1 MAGIAVPTDDL
12 PDSLKGQ
19 TVPQNDLPTMPR
31 PAVGAGERNAPSYAE
46 MDLAAIQAEYRKAR
60 KAGADDKTLASIADA
75 YVKAEQSRG
84 GFGLALDDTV
94 RTLARGTIGGVGG
107 SADEANAAL
116 TTGGGRLGDYTEALD
131 YNRARDRYVDENF
144 PAVATGLKVAGGVVS
159 GIAAAP
165 RLGIG
170 LASTLG
176 QNVLRSTLAG
186 GGSGALEGFAAGEGG
201 LENRSASAAVGGTI
215 GSVLGAAFPVLGA
228 GLKGG
233 GRFLQAH
240 LAPGTVDA
248 ERRAGEVI
256 GQALNRS
263 RLRPGGQTNIQSLD
277 SFEDAG
283 IRNATLADLSDEL
296 TSLTGAV
303 SRSPGPGREI
313 VGQFLRSR
321 QEGDPTLARAG
332 GGQWADIFDDITQ
345 LVSRSTS
352 SKRAAESMIAR
363 RAEQATPLYDKVRE
377 FGDVGTDEL
386 RSLGKI
392 PSMLAALKRGVN
404 FAKQDGTLPGDY
416 KLDLSKP
423 LPIQVWLQAKEGIDD
438 LIGAAMRSG
447 EKGQARSLKIMQNRL
462 IGELDAITQGTYQ
475 EARDNFAGNSAVIN
489 ALERGKDIL
498 KRDVSAEDIQDVV
511 RGFASQSEREA
522 FKAGA
527 AQAMRETVGRVGRKG
542 NAAAKFLNRG
552 DIQEKLQSLFDDPKD
567 YQSFMTRMLGRDR
580 QFRTYSE
587 LTGSQTA
594 AREIADDDMLASI
607 QGGAATDDILTAAA
621 TAGRAGVIRN
631 LLGRLQDG
639 SVRALNERTRETL
652 AKMLT
657 TNDPKQI
664 ERVIEVIN
672 AANLRAAERSSR
684 NAGVTTGLIQSG
696 VVQPVTSR

>member
-1 MAGIAVPTDDL
+1 MPIQAQAFDGTVHEFPDGTPATAIDKAMKAYTQSAKPPASPYAKMNLAG
-12 PDSLKGQ
+12 
-19 TVPQNDLPTMPR
+19 
-31 PAVGAGERNAPSYAE
+31 
-46 MDLAAIQAEYRKAR
+46 IQAEYRKAR
-60 KAGADDKTLASIADA
+60 NAGADDKTLASIADA
-75 YVKAEQSRG
+75 YVTAEQSKG

-94 RTLARGTIGGVGG
+94 RTLARGIIGGVGG

-116 TTGGGRLGDYTEALD
+116 TTGGGMLGDYTEALD
-131 YNRARDRYVDENF
+131 YNRARDRYVDENL
-144 PAVATGLKVAGGVVS
+144 PAVATGLKLAGGVAS

-170 LASTLG
+170 LASTFG
-176 QNVLRSTLAG
+176 QNVARSALAG

-201 LENRSASAAVGGTI
+201 LGNRAALAGQGALIGTVLGGTFPI
-215 GSVLGAAFPVLGA
+215 AGAA
-228 GLKGG
+228 LKGT
-233 GRFLQAH
+233 GRFLQSRV
-240 LAPGTVDA
+240 APGTVDA
-248 ERRAGEVI
+248 ESRAGEVI

-263 RLRPGGQTNIQSLD
+263 RLRPGGQANIQSLD

-321 QEGDPTLARAG
+321 QEGNPEFARAG
-332 GGQWADIFDDITQ
+332 GGQWADLFDDISQ

-363 RAEQATPLYDKVRE
+363 RAEQAAPLYDKVRE

-404 FAKQDGTLPGDY
+404 FAKQEGTLPGDY
-416 KLDLSKP
+416 KLDVSKP

-438 LIGAAMRSG
+438 LIGAASRSG
-447 EKGQARSLKIMQNRL
+447 EKGQARSLLKMQNRL
-462 IGELDAITQGTYQ
+462 LNELDTITEGSYR

-498 KRDVSAEDIQDVV
+498 RREVSAEDIQDVV
-511 RGFASQSEREA
+511 RNFTSQSEREA

-527 AQAMRETVGRVGRKG
+527 AQVMRDTVGRVGRKG

-567 YQSFMTRMLGRDR
+567 YQAFMTRMLGRDR

-587 LTGSQTA
+587 LTGSPTA
-594 AREIADDDMLASI
+594 SRQIADDDMVASI
-607 QGGAATDDILTAAA
+607 QGGADTDSIVTAAA
-621 TAGRAGVIRN
+621 TGGRAGVIRN

-639 SVRALNERTRETL
+639 SVRALNERTRAKL
-652 AKMLT
+652 AEMLT